1 VVIDLHAHLLPGLD
15 DGPRSIEQSLALCR
29 ALLDQGVTCA
39 VATPHMFDGVYEVPR
54 EAVYDGVRA
63 LAARLAQAGV
73 PLRVLP
79 GADIR
84 VDGRVLEAAR
94 AGELVCLGGRAPPPE
109 QYVLLELPADLIPP
123 GFDWFLDELGRAG
136 YAPVL
141 SHPERSAVFQG
152 DRAALEEFCDAG
164 MLVQVSVGSL
174 TGDFGRRARASARE
188 MLRRGL
194 VHVLASDCHDLK
206 RRPPRLAEGLAEAA
220 RLIGPGA
227 ARALVE
233 ANPAAILA
241 GEPLP
246 FGEPAARGK
255 KDTRCRFPGGPE
267 EPALSS
273 AKGCCAETTPGV
285 FFATPAAA
293 VAAQGAET

>member
-1 VVIDLHAHLLPGLD
+1 VIDLHAHLLPGLD
-15 DGPRSIEQSLALCR
+15 DGPRSIEQSLALAR
-29 ALLDQGVTCA
+29 ALVRQGVACA
-39 VATPHMFDGVYEVPR
+39 VATPHMFDGVYEVAP

-94 AGELVCLGGRAPPPE
+94 TGELVCLGGHAPPPE
-109 QYVLLELPADLIPP
+109 RYVLLELPADLIPP
-123 GFDWFLDELGRAG
+123 GFDWFLGELGRAG

-152 DRAALEEFCDAG
+152 DLRALEDLSGAG
-164 MLVQVSVGSL
+164 VLVQVSAGSL
-174 TGDFGRRARASARE
+174 TGDFGRRARAAARD

-194 VHVLASDCHDLK
+194 AHALASDCHDLK

-220 RLIGPGA
+220 RFMGPEA

-246 FGEPAARGK
+246 FGEPAARDE

-267 EPALSS
+267 
-273 AKGCCAETTPGV
+273 GCCAETTPGV

-293 VAAQGAET
+293 AAAQRAET